1 MESYRDL
8 HFGATS
14 AYVAAGALLICLT
27 AKYLS
32 RAPLDLDGP
41 PNPSWLAGAGFNAD
55 EKNEELQE
63 AFMNSHGRTV
73 RPMTEIDS
81 QKMAVYTSDPVAIHS
96 VTVKDLAHY
105 GRNNNLAAIA
115 VLGGGLGSMWAAK
128 DLRELVRV
136 QHDQAQEILSSRH
149 HLLASGQS
157 LDAATGS
164 GKDILTLLM
173 KADEKLPEDAKMSS
187 EEMIGHMKY
196 INSLLS
202 FLPGMR
208 RPGDKVSIYFSRKRL
223 KTWLSGAVTRVLD
236 VLTAHPE
243 IQGRLREE
251 LLAFMARSGV
261 EEIDRDEIDALP
273 YLDAVCRETLR
284 LHPPV
289 NVIERVSLQDV
300 AIPLKYPVNTSTG
313 PQTSII
319 VPKGTAVSVGIYNIN
334 RDKDIWGSDA
344 DRFDPERWLD
354 GRAAS
359 AEGSPGVYSH
369 MMTFMAGPSS
379 CIGFKFATL
388 ELKVLLIRLLTRFK
402 FEPSEKHFIWMP
414 AGNQTPY
421 AVEDAKRP
429 LVERKGQLIMKVT
442 EL

>member
-1 MESYRDL
+1 MN
-8 HFGATS
+8 AS
-14 AYVAAGALLICLT
+14 ALELIGQ
-27 AKYLS
+27 A
-32 RAPLDLDGP
+32 
-41 PNPSWLAGAGFNAD
+41 
-55 EKNEELQE
+55 
-63 AFMNSHGRTV
+63 
-73 RPMTEIDS
+73 
-81 QKMAVYTSDPVAIHS
+81 
-96 VTVKDLAHY
+96 
-105 GRNNNLAAIA
+105 
-115 VLGGGLGSMWAAK
+115 GLGYSFGSFTGRRDEYSGAIKRFLPTVVSASLVLPFIIYFENFGTPGFRRWVTDNAPFKAAK

-157 LDAATGS
+157 LDSTTGS

-173 KADEKLPEDAKMSS
+173 KANEKLPEDAKMSS
-187 EEMIGHMKY
+187 EEMIGHMNTF
-196 INSLLS
+196 I
-202 FLPGMR
+202 FAGHE
-208 RPGDKVSIYFSRKRL
+208 
-223 KTWLSGAVTRVLD
+223 TTSGAATRVLY
-236 VLTAHPE
+236 VLTANPE

-251 LLAFMARSGV
+251 LLAFMTRSGA

-289 NVIERVSLQDV
+289 NVIERVSLEDV
-300 AIPLKYPVNTSTG
+300 VIPLKYPVNTSTG
-313 PQTSII
+313 PRTSII

-334 RDKDIWGSDA
+334 RDKDVWGLDA
-344 DRFDPERWLD
+344 DQFDPERWLD

-388 ELKVLLIRLLTRFK
+388 ELKVLLVRLITRFK